1 MYQIV
6 QIGDKEI
13 PMLAMASCDLYYRQ
27 IFGDDPIRI
36 QAGKDVSE
44 GDMIELLE
52 RMGFVMA
59 KFAELRSRK
68 DMLKLGED
76 AFLDWMDQFERA
88 DYLNALGDIRLVYEG
103 EKITTSKE
111 KKQDAD

>member
-27 IFGDDPIRI
+27 IFHDDPIKL

-52 RMGFVMA
+52 RMGRAQDVVVRMGGCEAAVALAPF
-59 KFAELRSRK
+59 ELAT
-68 DMLKLGED
+68 MT
-76 AFLDWMDQFERA
+76 
-88 DYLNALGDIRLVYEG
+88 V
-103 EKITTSKE
+103 
-111 KKQDAD
+111 

>member
-13 PMLAMASCDLYYRQ
+13 SMLAMASCDLYYRQ

-68 DMLKLGED
+68 EMLKLNED

-88 DYLNALGDIRLVYEG
+88 DYLNALADIRLVYEG
-103 EKITTSKE
+103 EKVTTSKE
-111 KKQDAD
+111 KKQNAD

>member
-6 QIGDKEI
+6 QIGDKEV

-27 IFGDDPIRI
+27 IFGDDPIRM
-36 QAGKDVSE
+36 QAGKDVTE
-44 GDMIELLE
+44 ADLIELIE

-68 DMLKLGED
+68 DMLKLNVD
-76 AFLDWMDQFERA
+76 AFIEWMDQFERA
-88 DYLNALGDIRLVYEG
+88 DYLNALSDIRMVYEG
-103 EKITTSKE
+103 EKITSSKE
-111 KKQDAD
+111 KKQNAD